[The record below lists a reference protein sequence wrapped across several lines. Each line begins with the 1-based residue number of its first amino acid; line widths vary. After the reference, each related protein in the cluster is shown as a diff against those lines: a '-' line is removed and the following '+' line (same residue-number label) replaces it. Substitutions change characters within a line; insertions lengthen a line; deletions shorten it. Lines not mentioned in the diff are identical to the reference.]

1 MNKTW
6 EKKFCVVDYI
16 IPRFVIYAFRAE
28 AATNE
33 EKKINKEEEI
43 IIMNNLENSNIS
55 QLTLIHTKNKHWRIS
70 KRAKYVMDKNDAHFM
85 WLWPV
90 RPVRKKKF

>member
-33 EKKINKEEEI
+33 EKKNK
-43 IIMNNLENSNIS
+43 
-55 QLTLIHTKNKHWRIS
+55 
-70 KRAKYVMDKNDAHFM
+70 
-85 WLWPV
+85 
-90 RPVRKKKF
+90 